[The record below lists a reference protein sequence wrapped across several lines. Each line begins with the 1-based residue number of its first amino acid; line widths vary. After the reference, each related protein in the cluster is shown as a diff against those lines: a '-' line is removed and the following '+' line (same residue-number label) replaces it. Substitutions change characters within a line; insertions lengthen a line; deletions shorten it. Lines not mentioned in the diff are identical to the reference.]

1 VNTEAASAAH
11 GVAPAVSTDA
21 APAPHRGWL
30 RRHGWVFVVVVA
42 LVAVALIA
50 GAPSSSPAPLD
61 PASTAPDGTKA
72 LVLLLRDLGADVHT
86 GTAVP
91 AAGPGVV
98 LVLQDQL
105 NDADRGSLQAWVN
118 RGGELVITDPSSA
131 LAGVAPDESTQD
143 AILGASGLAI
153 NSNCPLPGLQDVV
166 SLDPSGA
173 ILLETA
179 SGQAGC
185 FAAGHGDFLVA
196 RSQGAG
202 TVVVIGGPG
211 LWENA
216 NLGLADNGVLAADL
230 LAPAPRTDVTV
241 IAASRIGGGNQGLLA
256 LISPRI
262 KEAFWGMVGAFFLI
276 VLWRA
281 RRLGRPV
288 PDLVPVELPGSGLV
302 VATGNLLQEAGQRGH
317 AATLLRADLRRIV
330 ADRLGV
336 DGRLP
341 AETVAEV
348 AAARTGIPVA
358 RLMVALAG
366 PPPATDSDLLALA
379 QMVEATRLE
388 VISAR

>member
-1 VNTEAASAAH
+1 
-11 GVAPAVSTDA
+11 
-21 APAPHRGWL
+21 
-30 RRHGWVFVVVVA
+30 VFVVVVA